1 MNFHSNRRIIII
13 RYTNSLDSV
22 FKFNGTWFPFGKLKS
37 PRQFH
42 SSIYWNES
50 VYVIG
55 GTSSPTVVSGAAFE
69 WQNWSLA
76 KTKIEIWNINDSPDK
91 FVTKENWPELF
102 SWRKPHL
109 FIVPD
114 SFFPDY
120 PRPTV

>member
-22 FKFNGTWFPFGKLKS
+22 FKFNGMWVSFGKLKS

-42 SSIYWNES
+42 SSIYWNQS

-55 GTSSPTVVSGAAFE
+55 GTSSPTLMTGPFE
-69 WQNWSLA
+69 WQNRSWA
-76 KTKIEIWNINDSPDK
+76 KTKIEIWNINDSPDQ

-102 SWRKPHL
+102 GWRKPHL

-114 SFFPDY
+114 AFFPDY
-120 PRPTV
+120 PKPTV